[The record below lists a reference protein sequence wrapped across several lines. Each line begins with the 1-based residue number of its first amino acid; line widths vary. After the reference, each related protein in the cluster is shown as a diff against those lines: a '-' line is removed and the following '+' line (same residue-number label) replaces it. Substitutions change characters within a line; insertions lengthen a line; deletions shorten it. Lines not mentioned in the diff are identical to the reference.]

1 MMLPKVE
8 IARPTTTTQR
18 TRSLPSY
25 RAWPWPMANVVMGN
39 NRFCTQVGDAVWY
52 QGDLCTTPQEV
63 YVALVGVEADPL
75 LGDLEKDL
83 LHQVA
88 AQDPRFAELL
98 TDPNRSREQSV

>member
-1 MMLPKVE
+1 M
-8 IARPTTTTQR
+8 
-18 TRSLPSY
+18 
-25 RAWPWPMANVVMGN
+25 
-39 NRFCTQVGDAVWY
+39 
-52 QGDLCTTPQEV
+52 PQEV